1 MTIKIHVTRTV
12 LVLLCIAAT
21 CLFAVTSESYGV
33 SAPEATATIT
43 ESDGVNIRSSYS
55 TSSSIVGAIPY
66 QSTVYIEKEKYTV
79 AGSSNK
85 TDIWYKISSSY
96 GDGYIRSD
104 LASVNYSYREGKT
117 TSTINYRKGPGT
129 DFSSEGTLEKGT
141 QVKVALAAE
150 TAAGSSWYK
159 IYYNNAYYY
168 ISASYV
174 DMDSFSEGTEGGAL
188 TDAQFEAMLESE
200 GFPESYKT
208 MLRKL
213 HVNHP
218 NWKFRAKHVDF
229 TWEEALNK
237 QCANSNANLV
247 SRNFSDGFKSVQKG
261 DYDFDKHT
269 YIGKDGDSWVS
280 ASKEG
285 VAYYMDPR
293 NWLTESSIF
302 MFEPNNYDPTYQ
314 TESLVKKILST
325 TALPSTAAKYYISAA
340 EQTYNGKKY
349 VISPVYLATK
359 TRQELGS
366 SDFMINGHKFTY
378 SGKTFENCYNVYN
391 IGSVDSPDGSAATKG
406 LVYAAGGVNKTD
418 TSYLRPWNTLEKAV
432 KGGAIYIAST
442 FLERDQYTS
451 YYERYNIM
459 NGLSGIGTY
468 QYATAI
474 FSAATQASLIQNNY
488 YDFGVLNESFTF
500 EIPVYK
506 SMPSTIAAKPGAASN
521 NCYLDSI
528 TVSAGDQKLSFTK
541 SFDRFTSNYTVKTAV
556 GASVDKLT
564 IKTTKNDNDATVTI
578 SGNSL
583 KEGDNKI
590 TIKVK
595 SPSGKYTKNYYVTVS
610 KDSSLSGNPNQ
621 DIIDGVEGTSLT
633 ASSEL
638 GDGYI
643 RINWEKS
650 YGYKV
655 DYFEIF
661 KSTKSGNYDSK
672 PLYTTTDGT
681 KRTMKNTSNLVSD
694 TRYYYRVRGVRVIDG
709 TKYYTKWS
717 NEAVRTYKNPES
729 PENPNQDIID
739 GVEATALAASSELG
753 DGYIRINWEKSY
765 GYKVDYFEVF
775 KSTKSGTYDSKPLYT
790 TTDGTKRTMKNT
802 SNLVNGTRYYY
813 RVRGVRVIDGTKY
826 YTQWSNE
833 ANRIYK
839 SPENPNQDIID
850 GVEGTTLTASS
861 ELGDGYIRINW
872 EKSYGYKV
880 DYFEVF
886 KSTKSGSY
894 GSKPLYTTTDGTKR
908 TLKNTSNLVNGT
920 RYYYKVRGVRVING
934 TKYYTKWS
942 NQANRIYK

>member
-1 MTIKIHVTRTV
+1 M
-12 LVLLCIAAT
+12 
-21 CLFAVTSESYGV
+21 
-33 SAPEATATIT
+33 
-43 ESDGVNIRSSYS
+43 
-55 TSSSIVGAIPY
+55 
-66 QSTVYIEKEKYTV
+66 
-79 AGSSNK
+79 
-85 TDIWYKISSSY
+85 
-96 GDGYIRSD
+96 
-104 LASVNYSYREGKT
+104 
-117 TSTINYRKGPGT
+117 
-129 DFSSEGTLEKGT
+129 
-141 QVKVALAAE
+141 
-150 TAAGSSWYK
+150 
-159 IYYNNAYYY
+159 
-168 ISASYV
+168 
-174 DMDSFSEGTEGGAL
+174 
-188 TDAQFEAMLESE
+188 
-200 GFPESYKT
+200 
-208 MLRKL
+208 
-213 HVNHP
+213 
-218 NWKFRAKHVDF
+218 
-229 TWEEALNK
+229 
-237 QCANSNANLV
+237 
-247 SRNFSDGFKSVQKG
+247 
-261 DYDFDKHT
+261 
-269 YIGKDGDSWVS
+269 
-280 ASKEG
+280 
-285 VAYYMDPR
+285 
-293 NWLTESSIF
+293 
-302 MFEPNNYDPTYQ
+302 
-314 TESLVKKILST
+314 
-325 TALPSTAAKYYISAA
+325 
-340 EQTYNGKKY
+340 
-349 VISPVYLATK
+349 
-359 TRQELGS
+359 
-366 SDFMINGHKFTY
+366 
-378 SGKTFENCYNVYN
+378 
-391 IGSVDSPDGSAATKG
+391 
-406 LVYAAGGVNKTD
+406 
-418 TSYLRPWNTLEKAV
+418 
-432 KGGAIYIAST
+432 
-442 FLERDQYTS
+442 
-451 YYERYNIM
+451 
-459 NGLSGIGTY
+459 
-468 QYATAI
+468 
-474 FSAATQASLIQNNY
+474 
-488 YDFGVLNESFTF
+488 
-500 EIPVYK
+500 
-506 SMPSTIAAKPGAASN
+506 
-521 NCYLDSI
+521 
-528 TVSAGDQKLSFTK
+528 
-541 SFDRFTSNYTVKTAV
+541 
-556 GASVDKLT
+556 
-564 IKTTKNDNDATVTI
+564 
-578 SGNSL
+578 
-583 KEGDNKI
+583 
-590 TIKVK
+590 
-595 SPSGKYTKNYYVTVS
+595 TVS

-739 GVEATALAASSELG
+739 GVEGTALAASSELG

-775 KSTKSGTYDSKPLYT
+775 KSTKSGSYDSKPLYT